1 MQWSKRKYTHQG
13 ETFDVYEIHDFQTE
27 LNENKPYLI
36 GSSKLFDFINTKIM
50 EDVNYL
56 DLLITNENGGTL
68 KLCELNDDIIIFDDR
83 EEAQTDEE
91 FVKQVYEDIQCFNR
105 MSILNDF
112 L

>member
-13 ETFDVYEIHDFQTE
+13 ETFDVYEINDFQTE

-56 DLLITNENGGTL
+56 DLLITDENGDTL
-68 KLCELNDDIIIFDDR
+68 KLYDLDDDSYYYPFTR
-83 EEAQTDEE
+83 VE
-91 FVKQVYEDIQCFNR
+91 K
-105 MSILNDF
+105 
-112 L
+112 